1 MILTYEQRKELAR
14 LKDAM
19 TRVERQLREDRCCV
33 GRHRDDAYHEKR
45 VIKAK
50 LARFW
55 AEAYA
60 R

>member
-14 LKDAM
+14 LKEAM
-19 TRVERQLREDRCCV
+19 SRVEQQLEHDPYCT